1 MFWHGKNV
9 GRARWTLITTV
20 KLRSGFFQKAW
31 LCARAPYKRILHHII
46 KVSFCVM
53 GPKDHNGDQCTN
65 IFTLEYL
72 FFSYNIVVI
81 WQWIW
86 TIKLSS
92 DIILIV
98 GAKLTRCHRISQFL
112 KPGLQRRVYAAP
124 NHNSTRSREW
134 WTIGGTTGQKCSTLW
149 YNMILPYMNT
159 MKYKWFTQFDK
170 AFVLVPSWLSPWL
183 MAMSAKSRLE
193 CSLLVV
199 VVGVSICDAIL
210 GGTKQT
216 RHAAWMLCKVMSRI
230 GNFCGA
236 VRGYFHNVMH
246 TRSFYDCFI
255 SCCFSSTTPWH
266 EICFDNVWPCY
277 IQKIVC
283 NFTLPVWHSPFQTE
297 DGPTLRRNV
306 LIQYD
311 LFKFDVSCIF
321 IILGVWY
328 ASFLQCRCTKSF
340 RILRKHR
347 SKDYSYSPPQRT
359 WPKIWYIKFGWAEHY
374 WLRIKDIFLR
384 IF

>member
-1 MFWHGKNV
+1 
-9 GRARWTLITTV
+9 
-20 KLRSGFFQKAW
+20 
-31 LCARAPYKRILHHII
+31 
-46 KVSFCVM
+46 
-53 GPKDHNGDQCTN
+53 
-65 IFTLEYL
+65 
-72 FFSYNIVVI
+72 
-81 WQWIW
+81 
-86 TIKLSS
+86 
-92 DIILIV
+92 
-98 GAKLTRCHRISQFL
+98 
-112 KPGLQRRVYAAP
+112 
-124 NHNSTRSREW
+124 
-134 WTIGGTTGQKCSTLW
+134 
-149 YNMILPYMNT
+149 
-159 MKYKWFTQFDK
+159 
-170 AFVLVPSWLSPWL
+170 

-374 WLRIKDIFLR
+374 WLRIKDIFWGYSRR
-384 IF
+384 IKAHRIPYTSIDFYSFKVWSLQVVGFEELPDHLLLIGVPYPVELSATHLHTYYLVGQALGCNWFCLGQGSW